1 VGWFFLLFIVL
12 PATEL
17 ALLIEV
23 GGRIGTLNTLL
34 LIVLTGMVGAT
45 LARWQG
51 LGVLRQMR
59 RETAEGRMPAAPL
72 VDGMIIL
79 IASALLVTPG
89 VLTDAFGF
97 LCLMPVFRRWLRTA
111 AWRRFE
117 RAAAEGRVVMHVHT
131 GAWGEPP
138 RPPRAYDVD
147 VEPGR
152 DDEPPWPPRLH

>member
-1 VGWFFLLFIVL
+1 MGWFFLLFIVL

-23 GGRIGTLNTLL
+23 GRRIGTMNTLL
-34 LIVLTGMVGAT
+34 LIVVTGMVGAS

-51 LGVLRQMR
+51 LSVLRQIQ

-89 VLTDAFGF
+89 VLTDLFGF
-97 LCLMPVFRRWLRTA
+97 LCLVPAFRAAVRAA

-131 GAWGEPP
+131 ADWEA
-138 RPPRAYDVD
+138 PPRAPRVYD
-147 VEPGR
+147 VEPEA
-152 DDEPPWPPRLH
+152 DDEPPWPPRLP